1 MKSIISVSEL
11 RKTYKE
17 KEVLKGVSFD
27 VKQGGIFALLG
38 SNGAGKTT
46 TINIL
51 TTLAK
56 ANGGTAKICDFDCF
70 TQQQKVKN
78 VISLTGQYATVDGLL
93 TGKENLVLIGRLKG
107 VKNPVKLADELLE
120 RFNLTEDGAKLAST
134 YSGGMRRRLD
144 IAMSLI
150 GDPQV
155 IFLDEPTTG
164 LDPQNRLAM
173 WEMVREMAESG
184 ITIFLTTQYL
194 EEAESLADDIAVLH
208 EGKIV
213 AHGTADELK
222 ELLPKGM
229 IKFSFSCHNSFEQA
243 RQELA
248 DYAVV
253 KEETADFGLS
263 ILTNGEVDELTNILI
278 RLKNVGIQV
287 ANFEQLKP
295 TLEDAFLNIIG
306 YNKNGN
312 NGGNNNE

>member
-1 MKSIISVSEL
+1 MKSIISVSNL

-17 KEVLKGVSFD
+17 KEVLKEVSFD
-27 VKQGGIFALLG
+27 VKEGGIFALLG

-51 TTLAK
+51 ATLAK
-56 ANGGTAKICDFDCF
+56 ADSGSVKICDFDCF

-78 VISLTGQYATVDGLL
+78 MISLTGQYATVDGLL
-93 TGKENLVLIGRLKG
+93 TGKENLVLISRLKG

-120 RFNLTEDGAKLAST
+120 KFNLTEDGAKLAST
-134 YSGGMRRRLD
+134 YSGGMKRRLD

-150 GDPQV
+150 GNPKV

-213 AHGTADELK
+213 AHGTANELK

-229 IKFSFSCHNSFEQA
+229 IEMSFPNHNSLEQA

-248 DYAVV
+248 DYSVV
-253 KEETADFGLS
+253 KEETADSSLS

-278 RLKNVGIQV
+278 RLKNAGIQI

-306 YNKNGN
+306 YNKNG
-312 NGGNNNE
+312 GNENE